1 MSEDR
6 INPEDKANTENSQA
20 APEPAAVSEAGG
32 PEAANEAAPEPAADA
47 APESAGKPGRHRRRR
62 AELPELESELQR
74 ERYRTRYI
82 NTIRST
88 VFTLIT
94 VAAVAVLIA
103 TLWMPVLQIY
113 GSSMTPTLED
123 GDIVVSRKT
132 GAMKQGDVIAFY
144 YNNRLLVKRYI
155 AGPGDW
161 VDMDREG
168 RVYVNGDQLQEPYID
183 EYDYGETNIEFPYQV
198 PESRIF
204 VMGDHRSVSI
214 DSRNSAVGCIAR
226 DQIVGALV
234 LRIWPLKM
242 FGLVR

>member
-6 INPEDKANTENSQA
+6 INPEEKVNTE
-20 APEPAAVSEAGG
+20 
-32 PEAANEAAPEPAADA
+32 
-47 APESAGKPGRHRRRR
+47 AGKKSGGGNRRR
-62 AELPELESELQR
+62 AGLPELESELKR
-74 ERYRTRYI
+74 ERYRARYI

-94 VAAVAVLIA
+94 VAAAAVLIA
-103 TLWMPVLQIY
+103 TLWLPVLQIY

-132 GAMKQGDVIAFY
+132 GAMKKGDIIAFY

-161 VDMDREG
+161 VDMDMEG
-168 RVYVNGDQLQEPYID
+168 RVYVNGDQLEEPYVD

-242 FGLVR
+242 FGPVR